1 MSSSLIA
8 LTGATGFIGRS
19 LLSHLRASGYRVRV
33 LFRRP
38 VTDMP
43 DADSAV
49 IGDLV
54 RPINL
59 AKALED
65 VDAVVHSAGLSAAM
79 SGCPEDD
86 YRAINTEATI
96 ALAAAAK
103 RAGVRRFIFLSSVR
117 AQTGPSAATVIDETC
132 LPAPTDPY
140 GRSKLAAE
148 EGLASLELDWAA
160 LRSVLVYGPGVKGNM
175 GTLVRIARMRWPLVL
190 PRPSARRSLLAV
202 ENLAEAVRVTIE
214 ADQPLRRPFLVA
226 DDGALDFAEII
237 EALRAGMGRLDW
249 TLPVPPRLFRGA
261 LDALGYRDI
270 SERLTGDLIV
280 DNSQLKALGWQ
291 PRTATRS
298 GLKHLGETLAGRQ
311 KNE

>member
-8 LTGATGFIGRS
+8 LTGSTGFIGRS
-19 LLSHLRASGYRVRV
+19 LLSHLRASGYRVRT

-38 VTDMP
+38 VDDMP

-59 AKALED
+59 TKALED
-65 VDAVVHSAGLSAAM
+65 VDVVVHSAGLSATM

-103 RAGVRRFIFLSSVR
+103 RAGVRRFVFLSSVR
-117 AQTGPSAATVIDETC
+117 AQTGPTAATVIDEKC
-132 LPAPTDPY
+132 VPAPTDAY

-148 EGLASLELDWAA
+148 EGLRGIDIDWVA

-175 GTLVRIARMRWPLVL
+175 AMLLRIAGSRWPLVL
-190 PRPSARRSLLAV
+190 PRPCGRRSLLAV
-202 ENLAEAVRVTIE
+202 ENLAEAVRFRIGT
-214 ADQPLRRPFLVA
+214 DQPLGRPFLVA
-226 DDGALDFAEII
+226 VDEALDFAVFIS
-237 EALRAGMGRLDW
+237 ALRAGMGRRGL
-249 TLPVPPRLFRGA
+249 TLPITPRLFEATLNAAG
-261 LDALGYRDI
+261 RDDV
-270 SERLTGDLIV
+270 SERLMGDLVV
-280 DNSQLKALGWQ
+280 DNSQLRELGWE
-291 PRTATRS
+291 PLMTTRD
-298 GLKHLGETLAGRQ
+298 GLKRLGRAL
-311 KNE
+311 NERR

>member
-1 MSSSLIA
+1 MSSTLIA

-38 VTDMP
+38 VVDMP

-65 VDAVVHSAGLSAAM
+65 VDVIVHSAGLTATM

-86 YRAINTEATI
+86 YRAINVDATI

-117 AQTGPSAATVIDETC
+117 AQTGPTAETVIDETC
-132 LPAPTDPY
+132 LPAPTDAY

-148 EGLASLELDWAA
+148 EGLSNIDLDWTA

-175 GTLVRIARMRWPLVL
+175 ATLLRIARTRWPLML

-214 ADQPLRRPFLVA
+214 TGQPLRRPFLVA
-226 DDGALDFAEII
+226 DDGALDIAEII
-237 EALRAGMGRLDW
+237 EALRAGMGRRDW
-249 TLPVPPRLFRGA
+249 TLPVPSRLFQGA
-261 LDALGYRDI
+261 LDALGYRDVAG
-270 SERLTGDLIV
+270 RLTGDLIV

-298 GLKHLGETLAGRQ
+298 GLEHLGETLAGRQ
-311 KNE
+311 KI